1 MEAKE
6 IIFGGKNMQ
15 NVAFILIGLG
25 ILALISWGVKEFFI
39 ASEIPL
45 LIRIAA
51 GAIGAGVL
59 VLIGV
64 VIKDRRK
71 KAKAE
76 DFKEVEK

>member
-1 MEAKE
+1 
-6 IIFGGKNMQ
+6 MQ

-25 ILALISWGVKEFFI
+25 ILVLIGWGVKDFFM
-39 ASEIPL
+39 ASEIHL
-45 LIRIAA
+45 LIRIAV
-51 GAIGAGVL
+51 GAIAVGVL

-64 VIKDRRK
+64 AIKDRLK

>member
-1 MEAKE
+1 
-6 IIFGGKNMQ
+6 MQ
-15 NVAFILIGLG
+15 NLAFILIGIG
-25 ILALISWGVKEFFI
+25 ILVLIGWGVKGFFM
-39 ASEIPL
+39 AGDIPL

-64 VIKDRRK
+64 AIKDRLK
-71 KAKAE
+71 KAKTE